1 MKIIILIAVIVLVA
15 ICIGLYIMVLQEL
28 KEITEELTETYNN
41 FSDEMQ
47 LLAETLTVYH
57 ELLKD
62 YQIPMIANPTS
73 DMFHVV
79 NGGKEEH
86 W

>member
-1 MKIIILIAVIVLVA
+1 MKIIIIIAVVILVA
-15 ICIGLYIMVLQEL
+15 VCIGLYIMALQEL

-41 FSDEMQ
+41 FSDEME
-47 LLAETLTVYH
+47 LLAETLVVYH

-62 YQIPMIANPTS
+62 YQIPMIANPTPE
-73 DMFHVV
+73 MFQVV